1 MEAESQE
8 SRDANPNIVREGEV
22 VIPREFFAIL
32 FSTIDPLKASAYL
45 TPQHV
50 RFNYSTAD
58 TEEAT
63 QPKDER
69 IVLIPYSEAPGSMP
83 PPLSLYPPV
92 QPVNYQG
99 VSGMSPAV
107 PSVRLNAPLQPVLM
121 APVNPVFVPFETVRS
136 QDVIRK
142 LEFNP
147 EIVRTE
153 KMGTSFLSRLLPHWC
168 VCCSCV
174 LCG

>member
-8 SRDANPNIVREGEV
+8 SKDANPNIVREGEV

-32 FSTIDPLKASAYL
+32 FSTIDPLKASAFL
-45 TPQHV
+45 TPQHI
-50 RFNYSTAD
+50 RFNYSSAD
-58 TEEAT
+58 TEEPPP
-63 QPKDER
+63 PKDER
-69 IVLIPYSEAPGSMP
+69 IVLIPYSEAPGSMSS
-83 PPLSLYPPV
+83 PLSLYPPA

-99 VSGMSPAV
+99 GGGLSPAV
-107 PSVRLNAPLQPVLM
+107 PSVRLNSPLQQVLVPP
-121 APVNPVFVPFETVRS
+121 ANPVFVPFETVRS

-153 KMGTSFLSRLLPHWC
+153 KMGTSFLSTLLPQWR
-168 VCCSCV
+168 VCCSCA
-174 LCG
+174 LCV